1 MATILFD
8 SIVFGPVKSRRLG
21 VSLGVNLLP
30 PDGKLCTFNCIYCE
44 CGLNQERR
52 TRSKLPTRQE
62 VREALEKKLQTM
74 QAGHMPPDVI
84 TFAGNGEPTLH
95 PDFPDIIEDTI
106 KLRNRW
112 FPKAKIAVLS
122 NSTMLHKKEVVE
134 ALKKVDDNILKLD
147 SVLDSRIQQV
157 DVPNQPD
164 FTFERLLEQLCRFEG
179 KLIIQTMFLKG
190 EYKGISVQNT
200 TPEELTGWI
209 EALKKIRPQQVMIY
223 TIDRETPV
231 KGLKKLTREELEEI
245 AELARKEGFTV
256 QVSG

>member
-74 QAGHMPPDVI
+74 QADHMPPDVI

-200 TPEELTGWI
+200 TPEELIGWI

>member
-21 VSLGVNLLP
+21 ISLGVNLLP

-52 TRSKLPTRQE
+52 THSKLPTRQE

-95 PDFPDIIEDTI
+95 PDFPDIIKDTI

-112 FPKAKIAVLS
+112 FPKAKITVLS
-122 NSTMLHKKEVVE
+122 NSTMLHKKEVIE
-134 ALKKVDDNILKLD
+134 ALKKVDDNILKMD

-209 EALKKIRPQQVMIY
+209 EALKKIRPQQIMIY